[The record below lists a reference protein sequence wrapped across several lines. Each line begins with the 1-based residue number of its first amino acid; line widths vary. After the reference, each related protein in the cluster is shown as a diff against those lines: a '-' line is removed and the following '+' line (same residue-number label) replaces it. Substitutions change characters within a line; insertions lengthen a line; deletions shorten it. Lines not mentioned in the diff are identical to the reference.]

1 MKKFAAVLIISLAS
15 AGISFAGGGCSS
27 SKSYTMANSSKALKG
42 DVVLM
47 AEGKRVIKHNGKLG
61 QIFFTIQTDAGET
74 LAQEI
79 SREEFGIQFPEL
91 SKQIQSWAISL
102 LVGSLDTSHHRSADL
117 LKSRLATDSR
127 LRTSVSD
134 PRKYQPTPAFQ
145 QFVAN
150 KPKHVIHTFPNV
162 IFQNILTNTSK

>member
-1 MKKFAAVLIISLAS
+1 MSYFHRFRGKSCPDKPDERSQDHLINSNRILEMKKFAAVLIISLAS
-15 AGISFAGGGCSS
+15 AGISFAGGCSS

-47 AEGKRVIKHNGKLG
+47 AAGKRVIKHNGKLG

-91 SKQIQSWAISL
+91 SKQIQS
-102 LVGSLDTSHHRSADL
+102 
-117 LKSRLATDSR
+117 
-127 LRTSVSD
+127 
-134 PRKYQPTPAFQ
+134 
-145 QFVAN
+145 
-150 KPKHVIHTFPNV
+150 
-162 IFQNILTNTSK
+162 

>member
-79 SREEFGIQFPEL
+79 DKKI
-91 SKQIQSWAISL
+91 
-102 LVGSLDTSHHRSADL
+102 ADL
-117 LKSRLATDSR
+117 ILDDDVLVKA
-127 LRTSVSD
+127 
-134 PRKYQPTPAFQ
+134 
-145 QFVAN
+145 
-150 KPKHVIHTFPNV
+150 HTEIEAGSQRIGNFADE
-162 IFQNILTNTSK
+162 ITNGG

>member
-15 AGISFAGGGCSS
+15 AGISFAGGCTS

-47 AEGKRVIKHNGKLG
+47 AEGMRVIKHNGKLG

-91 SKQIQSWAISL
+91 SKQIQS
-102 LVGSLDTSHHRSADL
+102 
-117 LKSRLATDSR
+117 
-127 LRTSVSD
+127 
-134 PRKYQPTPAFQ
+134 
-145 QFVAN
+145 
-150 KPKHVIHTFPNV
+150 
-162 IFQNILTNTSK
+162 

>member
-15 AGISFAGGGCSS
+15 AGISFAGGCSS
-27 SKSYTMANSSKALKG
+27 SKSYTMANSSKVLKG

-47 AEGKRVIKHNGKLG
+47 AEGKRVIKRNGKLG

-91 SKQIQSWAISL
+91 SKQIQS
-102 LVGSLDTSHHRSADL
+102 
-117 LKSRLATDSR
+117 
-127 LRTSVSD
+127 
-134 PRKYQPTPAFQ
+134 
-145 QFVAN
+145 
-150 KPKHVIHTFPNV
+150 
-162 IFQNILTNTSK
+162 

>member
-15 AGISFAGGGCSS
+15 AGISFAGGCSS

-42 DVVLM
+42 DIVLM
-47 AEGKRVIKHNGKLG
+47 AEGKRVIKHNGNLG

-91 SKQIQSWAISL
+91 FKQIQS
-102 LVGSLDTSHHRSADL
+102 
-117 LKSRLATDSR
+117 
-127 LRTSVSD
+127 
-134 PRKYQPTPAFQ
+134 
-145 QFVAN
+145 
-150 KPKHVIHTFPNV
+150 
-162 IFQNILTNTSK
+162 

>member
-1 MKKFAAVLIISLAS
+1 MSNIHRLHGKHFPDKPDERSQYHLINSNRILEMKKFAAVLIISLAS
-15 AGISFAGGGCSS
+15 AGISFAGGCSS

-47 AEGKRVIKHNGKLG
+47 AEGKRVIKRNGKLG

-91 SKQIQSWAISL
+91 SKQIQS
-102 LVGSLDTSHHRSADL
+102 
-117 LKSRLATDSR
+117 
-127 LRTSVSD
+127 
-134 PRKYQPTPAFQ
+134 
-145 QFVAN
+145 
-150 KPKHVIHTFPNV
+150 
-162 IFQNILTNTSK
+162 

>member
-91 SKQIQSWAISL
+91 SKQIQSWAISFW
-102 LVGSLDTSHHRSADL
+102 VGSSDTFHSM
-117 LKSRLATDSR
+117 
-127 LRTSVSD
+127 VG
-134 PRKYQPTPAFQ
+134 
-145 QFVAN
+145 
-150 KPKHVIHTFPNV
+150 
-162 IFQNILTNTSK
+162 